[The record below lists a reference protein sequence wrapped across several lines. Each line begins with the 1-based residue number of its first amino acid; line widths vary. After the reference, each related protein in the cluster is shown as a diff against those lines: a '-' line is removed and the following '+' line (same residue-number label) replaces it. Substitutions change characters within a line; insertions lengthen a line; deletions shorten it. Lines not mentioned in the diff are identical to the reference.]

1 MNMKK
6 ICMFLALLI
15 VQSMVISA
23 RDMFPVRQLTT
34 DPTQDG
40 FATWSPDGKKIAFN
54 STRSGNF
61 DIWIMDIE
69 FMMST
74 YHHLEKPVELMRNTI
89 PCLKKDGFLVVV
101 ERDPIKTSQSGRES
115 TSREELTRMTKE
127 AGYELIKVNT
137 DLLERDNIYFLK
149 VK

>member
-1 MNMKK
+1 
-6 ICMFLALLI
+6 
-15 VQSMVISA
+15 
-23 RDMFPVRQLTT
+23 
-34 DPTQDG
+34 
-40 FATWSPDGKKIAFN
+40 
-54 STRSGNF
+54 
-61 DIWIMDIE
+61 
-69 FMMST
+69 
-74 YHHLEKPVELMRNTI
+74 MRNTI

>member
-1 MNMKK
+1 MKK
-6 ICMFLALLI
+6 ICMFLALLM
-15 VQSMVISA
+15 VRSMVISA
-23 RDMFPVRQLTT
+23 QDMFPVRQLTT

>member
-6 ICMFLALLI
+6 ICMFLALLM
-15 VQSMVISA
+15 VRSMVISTQ
-23 RDMFPVRQLTT
+23 DMFPVRQLTT

-69 FMMST
+69 FMVST
-74 YHHLEKPVELMRNTI
+74 YHHL
-89 PCLKKDGFLVVV
+89 
-101 ERDPIKTSQSGRES
+101 
-115 TSREELTRMTKE
+115 
-127 AGYELIKVNT
+127 
-137 DLLERDNIYFLK
+137 
-149 VK
+149 